1 MPRGLLF
8 WLMKDM
14 QNIER
19 REALIRLKPKA
30 AHMERG
36 TDVSLHEIGRGVP
49 VLKAPIEHIQLL
61 REYRFLISNLVRKE
75 IRGRYKN
82 ALLGNAWTVI
92 EPALLAVVY
101 YFLFALISGNE
112 DVLYAVWVLIGVV
125 IWSCFGKTLQ
135 STVGA
140 LTRNASMIQ
149 LVHFP
154 RAVFPLTVMI
164 ANIVL
169 SMLSCIVFIPLI
181 FIFDVEISWRL
192 VFIPVSVLLASMQA
206 IGLGMCLA
214 PYNCVQQDV
223 EHTIRFVVRAGFFLS
238 PVMWT
243 WEMAVQRGGVY
254 ADVVLLNP
262 MVLPITLA
270 RHGFEGQNLGMGSFA
285 VVLSAVWIVGTWI
298 VGNMVFAA
306 KERGAV
312 KHL

>member
-1 MPRGLLF
+1 
-8 WLMKDM
+8 LMKDM
-14 QNIER
+14 HNIGR

-30 AHMERG
+30 KHMERG
-36 TDVSLHEIGRGVP
+36 TDVSLHEVGRGVP
-49 VLKAPIEHIQLL
+49 VLQAPIKHIQLL
-61 REYRFLISNLVRKE
+61 HEYRFLISNLVRKE

-92 EPALLAVVY
+92 EPAMLAVVY

-125 IWSCFGKTLQ
+125 IWTCFGKTLQ

-140 LTRNASMIQ
+140 LTRNASMIK

-154 RAVFPLTVMI
+154 RAVFPLTVMM

-181 FIFDVEISWRL
+181 FIFDVEVTWRL
-192 VFIPVSVLLASMQA
+192 LFIPVSVLLASMQA

-214 PYNCVQQDV
+214 PFNCVQQDV

-243 WEMAVQRGGVY
+243 WEMAVERGGVY

-270 RHGFEGQNLGMGSFA
+270 RHGFEGQPLGMGSFA

-298 VGNMVFAA
+298 VGSMVFAA